1 MLYCAVLYGIVVL
14 HDVVFM
20 VLSSIDTVV
29 ILNAWHGTAIGT
41 TEIWKSLEPV
51 CQVCIRLLKTLDRAA
66 DY

>member
-51 CQVCIRLLKTLDRAA
+51 CQVSAKDTRAT
-66 DY
+66 D